1 MSRLSSVLRVVG
13 FLILLGGLGSLLMAA
28 GLYWYLDP
36 KLPST
41 DVLKA
46 VRLQVPLRV
55 YTRDGKLIAEFGEKR
70 RTPVKLPEV
79 PQTMIQAVLASE
91 DERFYEHPGVDWQG
105 LTRAVVHLLRTGEKG
120 PGGSTVTMQVARNFF
135 LGREKTY
142 VRKLNEIL
150 LALKIERELSK
161 DEILELYLNKIFL
174 GHRAYGVGAAAQVYY
189 GKPLA
194 DLELAQYAMIAGLP
208 KAPSR
213 FNPIVDPERAVARRN
228 YVLGRMLELKHISV
242 EEHASAAAMP
252 VSASIHGLAVELEA
266 PYVAEMARVFME
278 AEVGDAAYTG
288 DYRAYTSIDSRLQKA
303 ADASLRK
310 GLIAYDRRHGYRG
323 PELKLDPGLG
333 KEALQRAL
341 ADVPEV
347 GELRPAVVFS
357 VDEASVTALVKG
369 LGEVEI
375 TWPGLEWARPHID
388 ENRRGPKPKTAGEIV
403 QAGDVVRVQ
412 LDEEGWELAQI
423 PAVEGAIVSL
433 DPKDGAV
440 LALSGGFDFYRSKF
454 NRVVQARRQPGSSF
468 KPFIYSAAMEH
479 GFTPA
484 SMINDAPV
492 VFNDPGIEAVW
503 RPENYSGKF
512 FGPTRMRVALFKSRN
527 LVSIRLVRAMGVE
540 KTIEHIERFGFDQE
554 KLPKNLSI
562 ALGTVS
568 ISPLELA
575 SGYAI
580 LANGGFR
587 VEPYFIDRAED
598 ADGNVFAKAN
608 ARPVCLDCES
618 RLESGEVEASLE
630 APTQPGGSA
639 NTDADPTASARPS
652 GSPDTNADA
661 NAPAQTDGSPGS
673 DVDGERVSIEPAPRV
688 ISARNVW
695 LMNSLMRDVIRRG
708 TGRRALQLGRKDL
721 AGKTG
726 TTNDQRDAWFSGFNP
741 SIITTVWVGFD
752 QIDPLG
758 RRETGAR
765 AALPVWIDYM
775 REALRDRPEE
785 FLDQPEGLVTV
796 RIDPDSGRLASA
808 DDEAAIFETFYSER
822 APEGLAGA
830 AMPTVDSSAGATQG
844 VTEKL
849 F

>member
-13 FLILLGGLGSLLMAA
+13 FLILLGGLGSLLTAA

-36 KLPST
+36 KLPPIDILK
-41 DVLKA
+41 DVK
-46 VRLQVPLRV
+46 LQVPLRV

-70 RTPVKLPEV
+70 RTPLKLPEV
-79 PQTMIQAVLASE
+79 HQTMIQAVLASE

-142 VRKLNEIL
+142 VRKLTEIL

-194 DLELAQYAMIAGLP
+194 ELDLAQYAMIAGLP

-213 FNPIVDPERAVARRN
+213 FNPIVDPERAVERRN
-228 YVLGRMLELKHISV
+228 YVLGRMLELKRITV
-242 EEHASAAAMP
+242 EEHDTAANMP
-252 VSASIHGLAVELEA
+252 VTASIHGLAVEVEA
-266 PYVAEMARVFME
+266 PYVAEMARVFMQ
-278 AEVGDAAYTG
+278 AKVGDAAYTG
-288 DYRAYTSIDSRLQKA
+288 GYHAYSSIDSRLQKVA
-303 ADASLRK
+303 NASLRK
-310 GLIAYDRRHGYRG
+310 GLIDYDRRHGYRG
-323 PELKLDPGLG
+323 PELKLDPELG
-333 KEALQRAL
+333 KEALQKAL
-341 ADVPEV
+341 ADVREV
-347 GELRPAVVFS
+347 GGLRPAVVFS
-357 VDEASVTALVKG
+357 VDEASVTALVKD

-375 TWPGLEWARPHID
+375 TWPGLKWARSHID

-403 QAGDVVRVQ
+403 QIGDVVRVQ
-412 LDEEGWELAQI
+412 LDEEGWQLAQI
-423 PAVEGAIVSL
+423 PAIEGAIVSL
-433 DPKDGAV
+433 DPRDGAI

-527 LVSIRLVRAMGVE
+527 LVSIRLVRAMGME
-540 KTIEHIERFGFDQE
+540 KIIEHVKRFGFDQE
-554 KLPKNLSI
+554 RLPKNLSI
-562 ALGTVS
+562 ALGTAS

-587 VEPYFIDRAED
+587 VDPYFIERAED
-598 ADGNVFAKAN
+598 ADGNVFAQAN
-608 ARPVCLDCES
+608 ARRVCLDCES
-618 RLESGEVEASLE
+618 RLKSMEIETGLE
-630 APTQPGGSA
+630 PPT
-639 NTDADPTASARPS
+639 RPD
-652 GSPDTNADA
+652 GSPDINADA
-661 NAPAQTDGSPGS
+661 NGPKQTDDSPRS
-673 DVDGERVSIEPAPRV
+673 EADGDRASVEPAPRV
-688 ISARNVW
+688 ISARNIW
-695 LMNSLMRDVIRRG
+695 LMNSLMRDVIKRG

-752 QIDPLG
+752 QLEPLG

-775 REALRDRPEE
+775 REALLDRSEE

-796 RIDPDSGRLASA
+796 RIDPNSGRLANA

-822 APEGLAGA
+822 VPESLAEVTT
-830 AMPTVDSSAGATQG
+830 PTADSSAGVTQG